1 MSCIGVL
8 SYRERLLVII
18 EQACTILCNK
28 IAGNEIRVKNEASM
42 QLQLGAILKTIGQLY
57 EFSPADHFQIELE
70 TPEDISE
77 TLKSK
82 KGARCDI
89 KLAFFEGRQ
98 STAKAKAFIEL
109 KFFKKAKD
117 SSSSE
122 TFTDNRL
129 SVLMDLENLEHYQDE
144 LKDPNAPK
152 PLCYEIVLAQ
162 NKSYCYPTCDVKYNI
177 GEGESFHEYHM
188 EKKERVI
195 RLKHTYTFHWAQYG
209 EEHYWLI
216 LSI

>member
-1 MSCIGVL
+1 MSSVGVL
-8 SYRERLLVII
+8 SYLERLRLII
-18 EQACTILCNK
+18 EQAYTILCNK
-28 IAGNEIRVKNEASM
+28 IAGNEIQIKNEASM
-42 QLQLGAILKTIGQLY
+42 QLQLGSILRTVGQLY
-57 EFSPADHFQIELE
+57 EFTPADHFQIELE

-109 KFFKKAKD
+109 KYFKKAKD
-117 SSSSE
+117 SSTSE

-129 SVLMDLENLEHYQDE
+129 SVLMDLENLEHYQNE

-162 NKSYCYPTCDVKYNI
+162 NKSYCFPTRNVKYNI
-177 GEGESFHEYHM
+177 GEGESYPNE
-188 EKKERVI
+188 EKEKEI
-195 RLKHTYTFHWAQYG
+195 RLKNKYTFHWVQYG

-216 LSI
+216 ISI